1 MPVVP
6 VESTV
11 CVRVKIRGFGVVKE
25 KKKKLLQFLNRAS
38 IPRKSRLGSHSSSG
52 SNG

>member
-11 CVRVKIRGFGVVKE
+11 CVWLKVRGFGSERE
-25 KKKKLLQFLNRAS
+25 KVAS
-38 IPRKSRLGSHSSSG
+38 VSEQGKHT
-52 SNG
+52 

>member
-11 CVRVKIRGFGVVKE
+11 CVWVKIRGFGVVKE
-25 KKKKLLQFLNRAS
+25 KKKKKVAS
-38 IPRKSRLGSHSSSG
+38 VSEQGKHT
-52 SNG
+52 